1 MISHLRTAMKYFA
14 YGLAIGVLFA
24 PRSGKESRGMLFD
37 WVNRMAK
44 ETFGL

>member
-1 MISHLRTAMKYFA
+1 MISNLRTAMKFFA
-14 YGLAIGVLFA
+14 YGLAIGILFA
-24 PRSGKESRGMLFD
+24 PRSGKESRSMFFD